1 MNEDIKKAKATLIAG
16 GIICYPTDTIWGL
29 GCDATNPEAVEKL
42 FKIKKRDTSKSML
55 ILLNDI
61 GRVPSYIEEMPD
73 VAYDLFETAT
83 SPLTLILPNAKNLA
97 PNLIADDGSIAVR
110 IIDHPWCNK
119 LLQQFKKPIVSTSAN
134 FSGDSTAKIY
144 DDISEQILSHCDYVA
159 EYDRDNIISGKSS
172 SIIKLGT
179 GGEVEIIRE

>member
-1 MNEDIKKAKATLIAG
+1 MNQDVKKAKEALING

-55 ILLNDI
+55 ILLNDV
-61 GRVPSYIEEMPD
+61 GRVPTYVETMPD
-73 VAYDLFETAT
+73 VAYDLYDTAT

-97 PNLIADDGSIAVR
+97 PNLIADDGTIGIRVV
-110 IIDHPWCNK
+110 DHPWCNK

-134 FSGDSTAKIY
+134 YTGEPVAQIFDEINKI
-144 DDISEQILSHCDYVA
+144 ILDQCDYVA
-159 EYDRDNIISGKSS
+159 EYDRENTMANKPS
-172 SIIKLGT
+172 SIIKLGA
-179 GGEVEIIRE
+179 GGEVEVIRE